1 MKCERKPDRRKG
13 ASILRKQKL
22 RIWLNI
28 VERRTQMTQHG
39 KQEVTLKQ
47 HMGFWQSWGFV
58 IGIVVASTPIVSFLN
73 AFGTLGPSFCLMAG
87 ALGIVCM
94 IIATSYAEV
103 ATSIPS
109 AGMIVDYTLPT
120 MGRSMAIFGVLTGY
134 FILICTAGA
143 LETFIA
149 GQCLEVLVPIPYKIS
164 AAVIILVFLLMN
176 LFGIEV
182 LGFSQLI
189 LAVSMMGLLFVMGI
203 MGHLEIATVIE
214 PLSGTDAAKFW
225 PEGGFSAML
234 PYFTTAFWLYIG
246 NEYLCP
252 MAEEIKNPSKTIY
265 KAQVWGIIAIFAT
278 DCIFGTA
285 VLKFIPM
292 EELAASDLPQMLA
305 SEAMFGT
312 WGAMALTVATIL
324 AGGSAAEAHMAGPP
338 RMLYGLAR
346 DGMMPKIF
354 AYLHPKFRT
363 PWVAIFFVC
372 ALLCIPF
379 VIPISVDTVNYFIS
393 IACVG
398 WLVSYV
404 MVQIEC
410 LILRKKYPKLHRPF
424 KSPFMP
430 IPQIIGLAACIFV
443 IYSSGWDAGSKSC
456 MFMAGFFLYSVL
468 WVKFK
473 LKKECF
479 KPIPLEE
486 MKHLRIKWDD

>member
-1 MKCERKPDRRKG
+1 
-13 ASILRKQKL
+13 
-22 RIWLNI
+22 
-28 VERRTQMTQHG
+28 MTQHA
-39 KQEVTLKQ
+39 KQEVTLKE
-47 HMGFWQSWGFV
+47 HMGFWESWGFV

-73 AFGTLGPSFCLMAG
+73 AFGTLGPAFTLMAA

-94 IIATSYAEV
+94 IIATSYSEV

-143 LETFIA
+143 METFIA
-149 GQCLEVLVPIPYKIS
+149 GQCLELLVPIHYKIT
-164 AAVIILVFLLMN
+164 ALVLVVVFLLMN

-182 LGFSQLI
+182 LGRSQLL
-189 LAVSMMGLLFVMGI
+189 LAVSMMGLLFVMGL
-203 MGHLEIATVIE
+203 MGHFEIGTVSE
-214 PLSGTDAAKFW
+214 KLSEAAPFF
-225 PEGGFSAML
+225 PEEGFSAMM

-252 MAEEIKNPSKTIY
+252 MAEEIKDPGKTIY
-265 KAQVWGIIAIFAT
+265 KAQFFGIVAIFVV
-278 DCIFGTA
+278 DCVFGLA
-285 VLKFIPM
+285 VLKYIPM
-292 EELAASDLPQMLA
+292 DDLAASDLPQMLA
-305 SEAMFGT
+305 AETMFGT
-312 WGAMALTVATIL
+312 WGSVALIIATVL

-372 ALLCIPF
+372 ILLCIPL
-379 VIPISVDTVNYFIS
+379 VVPISIETVNYFIS

-404 MVQIEC
+404 MVQVEC

-430 IPQIIGLAACIFV
+430 LPQIIGLAACVFV

-456 MFMAGFFLYSVL
+456 LFMLGFFLYAVL

-473 LKKECF
+473 LKKKCF
-479 KPIPLEE
+479 EPIPLQE
-486 MKHLRIKWDD
+486 MKHLRIKWDE